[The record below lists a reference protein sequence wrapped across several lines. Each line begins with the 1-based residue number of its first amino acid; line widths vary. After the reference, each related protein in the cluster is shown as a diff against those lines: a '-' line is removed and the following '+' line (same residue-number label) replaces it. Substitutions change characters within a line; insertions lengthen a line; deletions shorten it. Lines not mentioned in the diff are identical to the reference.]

1 MSDLNHRT
9 RIILAGSYRETLKG
23 YHDILDREPD
33 LEVIAEADHESKLLR
48 LVEEH
53 KPDVIVIDI
62 GLPDRGTLWAIN
74 VIPNVHDSARILAV
88 SAHNDSR
95 YVVRA
100 LHAGATGYML
110 WDRASQELATA
121 VHTVRTNR
129 IYMSPGIAGISI
141 EDEPVATYAR
151 KVLQ

>member
-1 MSDLNHRT
+1 MTETNTRT

-23 YHDILDREPD
+23 YHEILDREPD
-33 LEVIAEADHESKLLR
+33 IEVIAEADHESKLLR

-100 LHAGATGYML
+100 LHAGANGYML
-110 WDRASQELATA
+110 WDRASKELPAA
-121 VHTVRTNR
+121 VRTVINSR
-129 IYMSPGIAGISI
+129 IYISPGIAGISA
-141 EDEPVATYAR
+141 EDEPTAMLSWRAP
-151 KVLQ
+151 